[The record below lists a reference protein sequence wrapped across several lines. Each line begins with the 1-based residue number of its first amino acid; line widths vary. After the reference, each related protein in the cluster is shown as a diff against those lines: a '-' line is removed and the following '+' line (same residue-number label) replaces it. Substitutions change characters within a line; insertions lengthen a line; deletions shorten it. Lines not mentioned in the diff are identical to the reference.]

1 MPTILLLASQIFR
14 PSYGTEYHIK
24 IEQSVKDR
32 QIMFFLKHELVIF
45 DLIFVKCN
53 NISSHVDQNQ
63 SLYHHHC
70 THSAQL
76 VSKA

>member
-1 MPTILLLASQIFR
+1 
-14 PSYGTEYHIK
+14 
-24 IEQSVKDR
+24 
-32 QIMFFLKHELVIF
+32 MFFLKHELVIF

-53 NISSHVDQNQ
+53 NISSQVDQNQ